1 MSSGLLDY
9 AVVNSSRIDILQQC
23 IGTGYAFRSAV
34 PDPNM
39 FQHGL
44 ILHSM
49 FQHSMSNHKIIT

>member
-9 AVVNSSRIDILQQC
+9 TVANSSRIGALQQC

-39 FQHGL
+39 SQHGL
-44 ILHSM
+44 ILHSVS
-49 FQHSMSNHKIIT
+49 QHSMSNHKIIT